1 MPVRVIPQRWR
12 LVPYDQCESR
22 SWPYIKVLLTV
33 FSSGLSV
40 LMENTGGKFVT
51 HLYQETR
58 PHHLTA
64 CILSAIHYSTLSFAC
79 VCNPYFAAVSF
90 ILPPFTYCVSPLNPA
105 GDRGV
110 SQRPKCTETL
120 FCVRHSAGLRA
131 QRWIKPPLQETFT
144 QTSKI

>member
-1 MPVRVIPQRWR
+1 MISVNQGADRTSKYCCLFQRAFCTDGKHWR
-12 LVPYDQCESR
+12 QICDPRLSRDQTSPPHCMHSECHSLF
-22 SWPYIKVLLTV
+22 YTQL
-33 FSSGLSV
+33 
-40 LMENTGGKFVT
+40 
-51 HLYQETR
+51 HLCLQ
-58 PHHLTA
+58 PLF
-64 CILSAIHYSTLSFAC
+64 CCS
-79 VCNPYFAAVSF
+79 VSF

-144 QTSKI
+144 QTSKM